1 MSIAQRIEHAFLEGE
16 RAVRFSVL
24 AERLYPDKQS
34 WRYSANGGPP
44 GCYISLAS
52 ALRRH
57 KIKAEWYAFGLYKI
71 RGLWDYRRI
80 GRLRHEC
87 S

>member
-57 KIKAEWYAFGLYKI
+57 KIK
-71 RGLWDYRRI
+71 DYRDQHGVRYVVKPT
-80 GRLRHEC
+80 R
-87 S
+87 